1 MNKILRFGLLFLG
14 LQFSVLAQQTLSHTS
29 KLEFS
34 KNVPTLSLPTPDL
47 NALAIEDEQRDKQGV
62 LYRIGVALPTNLS
75 PQNAG
80 YWTNQPDGSRTWQIV
95 IAAPGAE
102 ALSFLFEKFV
112 LHGGSTLRIQN
123 LDGRDA
129 HPLLTAQ
136 DVEAHQMQNAALCG
150 GSAHLL
156 TLTEP
161 AYTTPSEIYID
172 RVMYNYRATGYEAT
186 EKINESDPCEV
197 NVNCSPVGDAWQDEK
212 RGVARI
218 YVVEGNQAGWC
229 SGSLVNNTAQDCKPY
244 FLTALQCGV
253 SATAANMNQWKFY
266 FRYEAPTCTNPTSVG
281 TLASYFVTGCLR
293 IADAADGRGTI
304 EVQLNDGTTLDATI
318 VGRDSSYDL
327 AVLKVNRTGLTALT
341 FGDSDQVAVGDS
353 VIAIGSPLGL
363 SGTVTLGIVS
373 AKDRAVTAGESAG
386 DSSFIN
392 AIQTDAAIN
401 PGNSGGPL
409 VNSAGAVI
417 GVNSAIATLGSS
429 SINSQSGSIGLGF
442 AIPINQARKT
452 AEQLIKNGKA
462 TYPVVGVS
470 VDMQYA
476 GDGAR
481 IADTSNAILP
491 GGPAAKAGLRA
502 GDL

>member
-1 MNKILRFGLLFLG
+1 MSEPMGTG
-14 LQFSVLAQQTLSHTS
+14 PWWVPSSSHGKAKFVTRS
-29 KLEFS
+29 
-34 KNVPTLSLPTPDL
+34 
-47 NALAIEDEQRDKQGV
+47 NAL
-62 LYRIGVALPTNLS
+62 LM
-75 PQNAG
+75 AG
-80 YWTNQPDGSRTWQIV
+80 
-95 IAAPGAE
+95 IAGLVGAVFG
-102 ALSFLFEKFV
+102 AS
-112 LHGGSTLRIQN
+112 S
-123 LDGRDA
+123 
-129 HPLLTAQ
+129 
-136 DVEAHQMQNAALCG
+136 
-150 GSAHLL
+150 
-156 TLTEP
+156 
-161 AYTTPSEIYID
+161 
-172 RVMYNYRATGYEAT
+172 
-186 EKINESDPCEV
+186 
-197 NVNCSPVGDAWQDEK
+197 
-212 RGVARI
+212 
-218 YVVEGNQAGWC
+218 
-229 SGSLVNNTAQDCKPY
+229 SGSLFGHEIKLSSVSSSIERPPGSVADIAQRVLPSVVSISAETASGGGTGTGFVIDSAGYILTNNH
-244 FLTALQCGV
+244 V
-253 SATAANMNQWKFY
+253 
-266 FRYEAPTCTNPTSVG
+266 
-281 TLASYFVTGCLR
+281 

-417 GVNSAIATLGSS
+417 GVNSAIATLGSTS
-429 SINSQSGSIGLGF
+429 LTSQSGSIGLGF

-502 GDL
+502 GDLIVKFDGRTITAPEELIVAIRSKNVGDKVVIEYIRAGKTLTASLTLTAGK